1 MPLSWLER
9 MLIFTKPM
17 KVQTQLPSFSGATDW
32 LNLERPNATNH
43 DRLEALKRETKGRPV
58 LVHFWSL
65 SSEPATTNLT
75 QIADWRD
82 QRKREGLRVIAVHSP
97 QSEAEKKQRA
107 VRDAAERL
115 NVVEPCAFDNEHKLR
130 NELDDEQNVLPSYFL
145 FDIDRSL
152 RQSTSGAGGLERLE
166 DELDRLLRELRA
178 KHPFC
183 AQCEMF
189 LDPQA
194 MFCAECGLPL
204 RLPDSAGAHPYYE
217 HHYQASLPTVRLVD
231 PDPLIGRVIDGKYEL
246 TALLG
251 KGGMSM
257 VYRARRVRI
266 GDDVAVKI
274 LMGKFVK
281 DDAALAR
288 FRREARAA
296 AMLHHPNVITIHDF
310 GETDDEHVPAFLVME
325 FVKGTPLRD
334 LLSSEGQFPVERAV
348 RMMRGICAGVG
359 AAHRQGVV
367 HRDLKPENILVVA
380 PTDDYE
386 FESVRVVDFGL
397 AKLLADA
404 DSAHKG
410 AVVGTPFYMSP
421 EQCMGEPLDTRS
433 DVYSLGAMF
442 YEMISGQRP
451 FGADTVSGVVS
462 KHLYEPPPP
471 LPAAREVPRRIS
483 AAIMQALAKDPDER
497 PETATE
503 LARLLQHA
511 GGSAAL

>member
-1 MPLSWLER
+1 MR
-9 MLIFTKPM
+9 AIFQSLM
-17 KVQTQLPSFSGATDW
+17 RVVLQLPPFSGATDW

-43 DRLEALKRETKGRPV
+43 ERMEALKRETRGRPT

-75 QIADWRD
+75 PIADWRD
-82 QRKREGLRVIAVHSP
+82 QRKREGLRVIAVHLP
-97 QSEAEKKQRA
+97 QSEAEKKQSA
-107 VRDAAERL
+107 VRDVVERL
-115 NVVEPCAFDNEHKLR
+115 NLTEPCALDNEHKLR
-130 NELDDEQNVLPSYFL
+130 DAFNEEPDVLPAYFL
-145 FDIDRSL
+145 FDIDGTL
-152 RQSTSGAGGLERLE
+152 RTSSSGADGLDRLE
-166 DELDRLLRELRA
+166 DELDRLLNQLRA

-183 AQCEMF
+183 PQCEMF
-189 LDPQA
+189 LPQEA

-204 RLPDSAGAHPYYE
+204 SLPESAGPHPYYE
-217 HHYQASLPTVRLVD
+217 SHYQGSLPTIQLVN

-246 TALLG
+246 AAQLG
-251 KGGMSM
+251 KGGMSV

-281 DDAALAR
+281 DAAALAR

-310 GETDDEHVPAFLVME
+310 GETDDELAPAFIVME
-325 FVKGTPLRD
+325 FVRGTPLRD
-334 LLSSEGQFPVERAV
+334 LLSSEGKFPPERAV

-380 PTDDYE
+380 PDDDYE

-397 AKLLADA
+397 AKLLVDADA
-404 DSAHKG
+404 SQHA
-410 AVVGTPFYMSP
+410 AVVLGTPFYMSP

-433 DVYSLGAMF
+433 DVYSLGTMF
-442 YEMISGQRP
+442 YEMVSGQRP
-451 FGADTVSGVVS
+451 FTAETVSGVIN
-462 KHLYEPPPP
+462 KHLYDEPPP
-471 LPAAREVPRRIS
+471 LTASLGLPRRVS
-483 AAIMQALAKDPDER
+483 AAIMQALAKDPDDR
-497 PETATE
+497 PQSATDF
-503 LARLLQHA
+503 ARLLQIA